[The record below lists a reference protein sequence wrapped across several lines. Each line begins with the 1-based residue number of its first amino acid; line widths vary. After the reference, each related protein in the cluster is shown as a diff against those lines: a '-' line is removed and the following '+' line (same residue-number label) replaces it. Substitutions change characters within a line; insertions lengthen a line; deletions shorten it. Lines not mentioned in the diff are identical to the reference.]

1 MNYRHIYHA
10 GNFADIVKHLVLI
23 VILEHLKNKE
33 KPFAVLDAFAGIG
46 LYDLTSE
53 AASKTLEYSNGIGKL
68 LEVTTPTPK
77 LLEIFLSVLNA
88 AGQNH
93 YTANTSKVGSQ
104 ISDESAQAIIR
115 NHEQIPKFDA
125 PNLELLKIYPGSPFI
140 IKQLLRPQD
149 RLIAC
154 ELHPEDYLSLKK
166 LLPHNTHNIDAYN
179 AIKAFLPFKENR
191 GLIFLDPPFEVKN
204 EFQKLLTA
212 IKKIKSTALNNSVLI
227 WYPIKDLLLLSD
239 FYHNYKTIGFKET
252 LIIEYEL
259 LYSDKNMVKCGLM
272 LINPPNIKK
281 NLQEL
286 TEYLSSTLN
295 LKFTYID
302 L

>member
-23 VILEHLKNKE
+23 AVLEQFKKKE

-46 LYDLTSE
+46 LYDLSSI
-53 AASKTLEYSNGIGKL
+53 AASKTLEYNNGIGKL
-68 LEVTTPTPK
+68 LTTTDSTPE
-77 LLEIFLSVLNA
+77 LLKIFLSVINSV
-88 AGQNH
+88 GQNH
-93 YTANTSKVGSQ
+93 
-104 ISDESAQAIIR
+104 
-115 NHEQIPKFDA
+115 
-125 PNLELLKIYPGSPFI
+125 YPGSPFI
-140 IKQLLRPQD
+140 ISKLLRPQD

-166 LLPHNTHNIDAYN
+166 LLPNNTQYINAYN
-179 AIKAFLPFKENR
+179 AIKAFLPFNEKR

-212 IKKIKSTALNNSVLI
+212 LKKIKSSALNNSVLI
-227 WYPIKDLLLLSD
+227 WYPIKDLVLVRD
-239 FYHNYKTIGFKET
+239 FYHNYKNIGFKET
-252 LIIEYEL
+252 FIIEYEL
-259 LYSDKNMVKCGLM
+259 LYSDKNMIKCGLM
-272 LINPPNIKK
+272 LINPPNIRKE
-281 NLQEL
+281 LEEL
-286 TEYLSSTLN
+286 TEYLSHTLN

>member
-23 VILEHLKNKE
+23 AVLEQFKQKE
-33 KPFAVLDAFAGIG
+33 KPFAVLDAFAGMG
-46 LYDLTSE
+46 LYDLSSI
-53 AASKTLEYSNGIGKL
+53 AASKTLEHNNGIGKL
-68 LEVTTPTPK
+68 LKITNSPA
-77 LLEIFLSVLNA
+77 LLQTFLNIKNL
-88 AGQNH
+88 AGENH
-93 YTANTSKVGSQ
+93 
-104 ISDESAQAIIR
+104 
-115 NHEQIPKFDA
+115 
-125 PNLELLKIYPGSPFI
+125 YPGSPFI
-140 IKQLLRPQD
+140 ITKLLRPQD

-166 LLPHNTHNIDAYN
+166 LLSNNIQHIDAYN
-179 AIKAFLPFKENR
+179 AIKAFLPFQEKR

-212 IKKIKSTALNNSVLI
+212 LKQIKSSALNNSVLI
-227 WYPIKDLLLLSD
+227 WYPIKDLLLVRD
-239 FYHNYKTIGFKET
+239 FYHNYKNIGFKET
-252 LIIEYEL
+252 FIIEYEL
-259 LYSDKNMVKCGLM
+259 LYSDKNMIKCGLM

-281 NLQEL
+281 EL
-286 TEYLSSTLN
+286 EELIEYLSNTLN